1 MSVTDQTSARKCLPL
16 PPPEPFDYCAMAPEH
31 VADLRQH
38 AARIRER
45 TRITTAT
52 IIEIGKELLAA
63 KQHLHGQFEDWIMAE
78 CGFTVRT
85 AENYMR
91 AAKLAEGKSETVSF
105 LPPGIVYRLAAK
117 STPPELVDQVIER
130 VAAGKVVT
138 NDAVKAVLADAAYHR
153 RQTARKDREAARR
166 SAATRKRKEAQ
177 ERERLEQMERERQAA
192 HEVKQQLIDR
202 FGIDGVRFFLNA
214 LARDKYW
221 AVRPLLEEAV
231 KQHDLDRVV
240 DPVAVE
246 QKGAS

>member
-1 MSVTDQTSARKCLPL
+1 
-16 PPPEPFDYCAMAPEH
+16 
-31 VADLRQH
+31 
-38 AARIRER
+38 
-45 TRITTAT
+45 
-52 IIEIGKELLAA
+52 
-63 KQHLHGQFEDWIMAE
+63 
-78 CGFTVRT
+78 
-85 AENYMR
+85 
-91 AAKLAEGKSETVSF
+91 
-105 LPPGIVYRLAAK
+105 
-117 STPPELVDQVIER
+117 LVDQVIER